1 MSGSGTHKGNPVV
14 FFTIFARMKKTFFI
28 AALFFVFLGLESW
41 GLPVIP
47 NPPEVK
53 EGTFPNG
60 LHYFI
65 VSNPAEEGFADYAI
79 VQPGMDGR
87 VDRMRFLEGKGVGY
101 GPEGITSQKAGA
113 RIINYRNVPVSVQ
126 HEQDSTLLLLLD
138 YVWQSPF
145 NQTVIIAGDVDI
157 TKTERALEVM
167 NLTIPRL
174 QECPYDIPASQ
185 SGAEL
190 VCEPAGDV
198 VTIGVRYE
206 LALAQA
212 ELRPTAVHFVTE
224 LMMRQFSTIVADRVR
239 DVFRSMD
246 IPCSRLETQYIE
258 SQGDGG
264 VDCGSVTFI
273 VSDKDRKRAQ
283 EALRDILHDIEE
295 RGVTAVEFDNSR
307 TVTVPVVARNGL
319 RKGESNAKYVQRC
332 VASTVFGL
340 PLCSTKDIRNF
351 FIGKQVD
358 WRRAHSIFND
368 FARSLLCAE
377 ELEPVE
383 PIRDSALVND
393 VSTHLPVKRIKLNSE
408 TVDPVSGGKVWTFDN
423 GIKVVYKN
431 LEDIRGRVSY
441 AFSFRGGLTIVPG
454 IRYGEAPYVADMF
467 DLSTVRRDV
476 PMTEF
481 KSILARRGI
490 TMSQEVTMSD
500 FRISGT
506 APATGLETL
515 LGAVGS
521 IAYHRTPNPDMFDYY
536 CLCESV
542 RTMSLKDPQADVLAA
557 MDDLCCPED
566 MYRTRRDA
574 SFIGDD
580 LQTRTEQYFRDRFS
594 NFADGTIVIAGDIG
608 EEELKKI
615 LENNLGLFRTGR
627 KYSYRKTDNFP
638 LVPERMTLREKGEP
652 SVHMLFVADE
662 FLTTAGIAKLDV
674 TEKVLIP
681 CLNAA
686 LRGIGAYAEAKVE
699 FTVYSDERIRLYI
712 TAKPLEEASLPE
724 GIVPASPETIAST
737 IRAMIDYMDS
747 IDPRRL
753 SDAKMTVLGDV
764 GVENARGRNIVD
776 KVLLRYSEG
785 KDFSKDFAAA
795 VKAVGQ
801 QDVLSTLEKFRSGAR
816 VEFIFDR

>member
-1 MSGSGTHKGNPVV
+1 
-14 FFTIFARMKKTFFI
+14 MKKTFFI
-28 AALFFVFLGLESW
+28 AALFFAFLGFGAW

-87 VDRMRFLEGKGVGY
+87 VDRMRFLESKGVGY

-145 NQTVIIAGDVDI
+145 NQTIIIAGDVDI

-167 NLTIPRL
+167 NLTIPKL
-174 QECPYDIPASQ
+174 QDCPYVIPASQ
-185 SGAEL
+185 SGSIV
-190 VCEPAGDV
+190 VCEPSGDV
-198 VTIGVRYE
+198 VTIGLRYE
-206 LALAQA
+206 LALAES
-212 ELRPTAVHFVTE
+212 ELRRSSVHFVTE

-239 DVFRSMD
+239 NVFRSMD
-246 IPCSRLETQYIE
+246 IPYSQLETQYLE
-258 SQGDGG
+258 TQGDEG
-264 VDCGSVTFI
+264 VDCGGVTFI
-273 VSDKDRKRAQ
+273 VANKDRNRAL
-283 EALRDILHDIEE
+283 EAFKDILNDIET

-307 TVTVPVVARNGL
+307 TVTVPTVAKNGL

-351 FIGKQVD
+351 FIDKQVD
-358 WRRAHSIFND
+358 WRRTHSIFND
-368 FARSLLCAE
+368 FARSLLSTE
-377 ELEPVE
+377 EPAPVE
-383 PIRDSALVND
+383 PIRDSALVNN
-393 VSTHLPVKRIKLNSE
+393 VCSHFPVKKLRINVE
-408 TVDPVSGGKVWTFDN
+408 TADPVSGGKVWTYDN
-423 GIKVVYKN
+423 GIKVVYKK

-441 AFSFRGGLTIVPG
+441 AFSLRGGLTIVPG
-454 IRYGEAPYVADMF
+454 LQYGEASFVADMF
-467 DLSTVRRDV
+467 DLSVVRRDV
-476 PMTEF
+476 PMQEF
-481 KSILARRGI
+481 KSILARQGI

-500 FRISGT
+500 FRICGT
-506 APATGLETL
+506 APAAGLETL
-515 LGAVGS
+515 FGAINAV
-521 IAYHRTPNPDMFDYY
+521 AYQRTPVADIFDYY
-536 CLCESV
+536 CVCESV
-542 RTMSLKDPQADVLAA
+542 RTMRLKDPQADIRTA
-557 MDDLCCPED
+557 MEVLCCPD
-566 MYRTRRDA
+566 NMYQTRRDA

-580 LQTRTEQYFRDRFS
+580 LQTRAEQYFRDRFS
-594 NFADGTIVIAGDIG
+594 NFADGTIVIVGDVE
-608 EEELKKI
+608 EEELKRI
-615 LENNLGLFRTGR
+615 LENNLGLFRTSR
-627 KYSYRKTDNFP
+627 KFSYRKTDNFP
-638 LVPERMTLREKGEP
+638 LVRDRMTLREKGEP
-652 SVHMLFVADE
+652 SVHMLFVSDE
-662 FLTTAGIAKLDV
+662 LLTTAGIAKMRV

-686 LRGIGAYAEAKVE
+686 LRGIGAYAEAE
-699 FTVYSDERIRLYI
+699 ADFRVYPDERIRLYI
-712 TAKPLEEASLPE
+712 TAKPLEEESLPE
-724 GIVPASPETIAST
+724 GIVPASSETIAST
-737 IRAMIDYMDS
+737 IRSLVDYMDS

-764 GVENARGRNIVD
+764 EVGNSRGGSTVN

-801 QDVLSTLEKFRSGAR
+801 QDVLSILEKFRSGAR
-816 VEFIFDR
+816 VEFIFDK